1 MPASVEKIS
10 GRALLPFEGAENFLK
25 SELAERLKI
34 DLPCEN
40 FGELIYFKNFP
51 ENSAA
56 QNFSE
61 NCDLEKN
68 IFFARDQMLE
78 PFLLRFESIGEA
90 AAALK
95 GVQRNWASYQFQ
107 FFRRAELIQNKLPYI
122 NFSARDFPVKIPRSP
137 IGLWTLLDEHTIL
150 ASAKTSSFLPAGKI
164 VFKENHVE
172 PPSRA
177 YLKLQEALVLANNFF
192 GVEFPCEGTR
202 CFECGAAPGG
212 WTWVLANLSASVLA
226 VDRAELD
233 ARLMKNP
240 CVEFLAHDAFTLP
253 PEQIGK
259 CDWVFSD
266 VICYPERLFEW
277 TQKWLESGLAKN
289 MICTIKM
296 QGGINWDAVE
306 KFAAIENSRVVH
318 LNYNKHELTWIHC
331 GTAA

>member
-1 MPASVEKIS
+1 MPTSVEKIS
-10 GRALLPFEGAENFLK
+10 GRALLPFEGAEYFLK
-25 SELAERLKI
+25 SELSERLEI
-34 DLPCEN
+34 NLSCEN

-51 ENSAA
+51 ENFAA
-56 QNFSE
+56 QNCE

-68 IFFARDQMLE
+68 IFFARTQMLE

-95 GVQRNWASYQFQ
+95 GIQRNWASYQFH
-107 FFRRAELIQNKLPYI
+107 FFRRAELIQKKLPYI
-122 NFSARDFPVKIPRSP
+122 NFSERDFPVKIPRSP

-177 YLKLQEALVLANNFF
+177 YLKLQEALTLANNFF
-192 GVEFPCEGTR
+192 GAEFPGNGTR

-212 WTWVLANLSASVLA
+212 WTWVLANLGASVLA

-331 GTAA
+331 RAAP